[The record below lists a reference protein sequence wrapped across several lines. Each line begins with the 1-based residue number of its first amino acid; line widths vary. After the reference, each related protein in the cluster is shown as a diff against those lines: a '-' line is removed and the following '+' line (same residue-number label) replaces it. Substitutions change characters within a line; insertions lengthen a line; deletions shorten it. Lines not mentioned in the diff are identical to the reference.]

1 MADSDDSYSI
11 YFMME
16 EHHHR
21 QDSYL
26 IGVIL
31 VAGER
36 CLEVIAPL
44 LLLLLL
50 LRVMLSDDDS
60 IQWPLADEEAAPV
73 PVSGVQWVTR
83 REHRLQQQPTCHC
96 RGPAHCDRQEAT

>member
-1 MADSDDSYSI
+1 
-11 YFMME
+11 ME
-16 EHHHR
+16 GHHHR

-50 LRVMLSDDDS
+50 RVMLSGDDS

-96 RGPAHCDRQEAT
+96 RGPAQCDRQEAT